1 MFLMT
6 PSWRLMALPALVALA
21 VLVIAACGDDDEGG
35 DNGSIVTSGP
45 TEAATDV
52 PEGNGGVAS
61 DSLDVTIA
69 GFAFSP
75 SEYRVPAGERV
86 TFNITNSDGVTHN
99 MHIASNVAAEGEAV
113 AGDYTGSRCD
123 GAADPCSDPPTISGG
138 GSAVLEWTVPD
149 ESGAVQFR
157 CDFHPTSMT
166 GQIVIE

>member
-1 MFLMT
+1 MLSMT
-6 PSWRLMALPALVALA
+6 RNWRLMALPALVALA
-21 VLVIAACGDDDEGG
+21 MLVIAACSDDDDGG
-35 DNGSIVTSGP
+35 DSGATVTSAP

-69 GFAFSP
+69 SFAFSP
-75 SEYRVPAGERV
+75 NEYRVPAGESV
-86 TFNITNSDGVTHN
+86 TFTITNSDGVTHN

-149 ESGAVQFR
+149 ETGAVRFR

-166 GQIVIE
+166 GEIIIE